1 MAHSCP
7 KILCLTCTKCRA
19 IYVDDHFGRIECLC
33 EYEGGHFDSVCVRG
47 LCGHY
52 EEEVDA

>member
-7 KILCLTCTKCRA
+7 KIPCLTCTKCRG
-19 IYVDDHFGRIECLC
+19 IDVDDQFGRIECLC
-33 EYEGGHFDSVCVRG
+33 EYKSGRFESVCVRG
-47 LCGHY
+47 FCRYY

>member
-7 KILCLTCTKCRA
+7 KILCLTCTKCRG
-19 IYVDDHFGRIECLC
+19 IDVDDHFGRIECLC
-33 EYEGGHFDSVCVRG
+33 EYLDGYFDSVCVRG
-47 LCGHY
+47 LCGYY